1 MRTKFSERFL
11 CSLLF
16 ISLTTYSAVAQNVGA
31 QDNVNRVS
39 AGMSVVQTFDKRYEG
54 IKGSPVIFE
63 NFLPGIVV
71 IGEETIASVLLN
83 FDAYNNE
90 ILYKTCADC
99 VYKIADNTRVKSFTV
114 NDKLLQ
120 RKFAVKPIDK
130 KTFEV
135 REVMYEG
142 KFQYYRLHKVVLN
155 KADYQGAYSANQK
168 YDEFVQEQLYF
179 YSPGTQSVPLKLKA
193 KNLKQAFPQKADGID
208 DFIKQNKIDF
218 KNDQHL
224 IRLFEFIDS
233 N

>member
-1 MRTKFSERFL
+1 MRAKLSTRFL

-16 ISLTTYSAVAQNVGA
+16 SSLMTYSALAQNVGA

-39 AGMSVVQTFDKRYEG
+39 AGMGVIQTFDKRYEG

-63 NFLPGIVV
+63 NFLPGIVI
-71 IGEETIASVLLN
+71 IGEETMASVLLN

-90 ILYKTCADC
+90 ILYKTCTEC
-99 VYKIADNTRVKSFTV
+99 PYKIADNARVKSFTV

-120 RKFAVKPIDK
+120 RKFIVKPIDK
-130 KTFEV
+130 KSFEV
-135 REVMYEG
+135 REVMHEG

-179 YSPGTQSVPLKLKA
+179 YSPGTQSVSLKLKT
-193 KNLKQAFPQKADGID
+193 KNLKQSFPEKAQAID
-208 DFIKQNKIDF
+208 TFIKENKIDF